1 MTETTTSTTRRR
13 FTGALLCAFT
23 TASAQTAATTP
34 TPSLKPDSD
43 AELIAGCDELR
54 AQVAA
59 YAQACENEDDLDE
72 PALAALH
79 RHLCRLSEARNA
91 LTARLAPMPATTA
104 AGRQAKAAATLAL
117 TQERSPW
124 MLTSDPELALAVS
137 LARDLL
143 REAV

>member
-1 MTETTTSTTRRR
+1 MTETATSTTRRR

-23 TASAQTAATTP
+23 TASAQAAATTP
-34 TPSLKPDSD
+34 TPGLEPDSD
-43 AELIAGCDELR
+43 TELIAGCDELR
-54 AQVAA
+54 AQVDA
-59 YAQACENEDDLDE
+59 YAAACVGEDHLNG
-72 PALAALH
+72 PALAALP

-91 LTARLAPMPATTA
+91 LPARLAPMPATTA

-124 MLTSDPELALAVS
+124 MLTTDPELALAVS